1 MRSKAWFWVLIAIFC
16 VVLSFRLQQFYSH
29 PHATGFLLRVGHFS
43 PPENCEL
50 KFPLV
55 LHVSSD
61 HTIRLNEEIESRAQL
76 SLRLDMILK
85 ERIQPVLYIEGNSEL
100 RMQEFLQVDESFP
113 VPRGGNCLRQVEGA
127 SPVRRQFRKSAAAW
141 VLEARTVAAQWD
153 QTKQSTTRGGRLR
166 PRSGR

>member
-85 ERIQPVLYIEGNSEL
+85 ERIQPVLYIEGNSEI
-100 RMQEFLQVDESFP
+100 RMQEFIEVLDLIRKTNEKVEIRP
-113 VPRGGNCLRQVEGA
+113 ITPGN
-127 SPVRRQFRKSAAAW
+127 RKDSCID
-141 VLEARTVAAQWD
+141 VHYGPT
-153 QTKQSTTRGGRLR
+153 S
-166 PRSGR
+166 